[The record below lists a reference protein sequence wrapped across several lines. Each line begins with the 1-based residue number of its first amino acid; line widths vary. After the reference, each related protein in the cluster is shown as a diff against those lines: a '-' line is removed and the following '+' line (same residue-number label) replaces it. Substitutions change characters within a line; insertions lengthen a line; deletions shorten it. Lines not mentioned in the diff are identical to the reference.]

1 MNFPI
6 AALLLAASIL
16 PLRAEAWFDGGDLSA
31 IGTIEQRGGT
41 FLGRNGAKMDAI
53 QALAEAGANCV
64 RLRLF
69 VEPNGK
75 DFTNNDLAY
84 TLALAKRAKAA
95 HQSVLLDFHYS
106 DTWADP
112 GKQGIPKSWPQ
123 TDFPALVAKVESYT
137 YETLRTFEKA
147 GVFPELVQIGNEI
160 DNGLLWPQG
169 RLWQEKPNWDHTF
182 ALFNAAS
189 HGVRRATPDGKKVRI
204 VLHTAT
210 GGKVEK
216 TATFHREMQQRGLDY
231 DVAGLSFYP
240 WWNGS
245 FDGLKENAHQ
255 LATTFGKEVLVAET
269 GYPSSEGTPQQEYFG
284 KSFPWPKTPSGQAD
298 FLRDVCQVIHAL
310 PNQRGIGVLW
320 WHPDSI
326 AVSGSKVWM
335 AGTCALWLSDGSAL
349 PAIDVFG
356 LY

>member
-1 MNFPI
+1 MKFSNAIFF
-6 AALLLAASIL
+6 ALFAAS
-16 PLRAEAWFDGGDLSA
+16 PLRAETWFDGGDLSA

-41 FLGRNGAKMDAI
+41 FRSRDGSKMDAI

-69 VEPNGK
+69 VDPNGK

-95 HQSVLLDFHYS
+95 HQSILLDFHYS

-112 GKQGIPKSWPQ
+112 GKQGTPKSWPQ
-123 TDFPALVAKVESYT
+123 NDLPALVAKVESYT
-137 YETLRTFEKA
+137 YETLRRFEKE

-160 DNGLLWPQG
+160 DNGLLWPLG
-169 RLWQEKPNWDHTF
+169 RLWQEKSNWDHTF

-216 TATFHREMQQRGLDY
+216 TAAFHREMQQRGLDY

-255 LATTFGKEVLVAET
+255 LATTFNKEVLIAEA
-269 GYPSSEGTPQQEYFG
+269 GYPSSEGTPRQEYFG
-284 KSFPWPKTPSGQAD
+284 KSFQWPKTPAGQAA
-298 FLRDVCQVIHAL
+298 FLRDVCKVIHAL

-326 AVSGSKVWM
+326 PVAGNHVWM
-335 AGTCALWLSDGSAL
+335 NGTCALWRADGSPL
-349 PAIDVFG
+349 PALEAFG